1 MKKTVVLGNIITM
14 DKRRPYARA
23 ALVQDGTFAYVGE
36 PKEALELAGEGAEV
50 LDYGDN
56 FVYPGF
62 LESHTHPYLAG
73 DRAIGQADLA
83 QVGGCDLDRYREII
97 EEFIAANP
105 GREIYVAAG
114 WAEDVHNP
122 IDKSYLDGICADKPL
137 IMNTGGGHSM
147 LLNTRALE
155 WAGIDAAYA
164 KEMGYDQVHVYENGE
179 PDGYICERP
188 VVEIMPKLPTSFEDA
203 KNYLLAWQDM
213 ALAKGFTAVADAG
226 AELFYK
232 DSPKAYVALEE
243 EGKLRLRTFAYLM
256 CPDNP
261 DDPKAEVAR
270 IAADRARYGSE
281 HFQVVGIK
289 CFLDGVIEA
298 HTGWQIEDYAD
309 QPGYHGLERF
319 NDHDKMVGLLC
330 AADAEGLAV
339 HVHSIGDGAT
349 HFMLGCIRDA
359 EKITGDMDQRNV
371 LAHLQ
376 FVTDEDIRLM
386 GETRSVAAVAPLWTP
401 AIPAAYDME
410 VAYVGKEIADRAYP
424 IKSFFDAGANV
435 VFHSDYPVS
444 PLMDVKLSVF
454 MAEARA
460 IPGEE
465 PGTLVY
471 QCNAGE
477 AVGREQALEAMTI
490 NVARQWRQESR
501 MGSIEYGKLAN
512 MCVFDCDFLHD
523 DLAKVFDAELVA
535 TIVDGEEVFRA

>member
-14 DKRRPYARA
+14 DERRPYAKA
-23 ALVQDGTFAYVGE
+23 ALVQDGTFTYIGE
-36 PKEALELAGEGAEV
+36 PEVALGLAGEGADV

-62 LESHTHPYLAG
+62 LESHAHPHLAG
-73 DRAIGQADLA
+73 DRAIGQANLT
-83 QVGGCDLDRYREII
+83 QVGCCDLDRYREII

-105 GREIYVAAG
+105 QREVYVAAG
-114 WAEDVHNP
+114 WVEDGQP

-147 LLNTRALE
+147 LLNTKALE

-164 KEMGYDQVHVYENGE
+164 KRLGYDQVHVDATGE
-179 PDGYICERP
+179 PDGYICEKP
-188 VVEIMPKLPTSFEDA
+188 VVDIMPKLPTTFEDA
-203 KNYLLAWQDM
+203 KSYLLAWQDM
-213 ALAKGFTAVADAG
+213 ALKRGFTAVADAG

-232 DSPKAYVALEE
+232 DSPDAYRALEE
-243 EGKLRLRTFAYLM
+243 EGRLRLRTFAYLM
-256 CPDNP
+256 CPENP
-261 DDPKAEVAR
+261 EDPKAEVAR
-270 IAADRARYGSE
+270 IAAKRAAYASE

-298 HTGWQIEDYAD
+298 HTGWQIADYVD

-319 NDHDKMVGLLC
+319 NDHDKMVELIC

-349 HFMLGCIRDA
+349 HFMLDCIRDA
-359 EKITGDMDQRNV
+359 EAITGDTDQRNV

-376 FVTDEDIRLM
+376 YVADEDVRLM
-386 GETRSVAAVAPLWTP
+386 GETRSVAAVPPLWTP
-401 AIPAAYDME
+401 AVPAAYDME
-410 VAYVGKEIADRAYP
+410 VAYVGKELADKAYP

-444 PLMDVKLSVF
+444 PLMDVKLSVY
-454 MAEARA
+454 MAETRA
-460 IPGEE
+460 IPGDED
-465 PGTLVY
+465 GTLIY
-471 QCNAGE
+471 QRGAKE
-477 AVGREQALEAMTI
+477 AVGRKQALEAMTI
-490 NVARQWRQESR
+490 NVARQLRQESR

-512 MCVFDCDFLHD
+512 MTVFDCDFLHD
-523 DLAKVFDAELVA
+523 DLDKVAAAEIVA
-535 TIVDGEEVFRA
+535 TIVDGEEVYRA